1 VASQY
6 TATFDFSGYNAAF
19 LVVAGQNAFYCKSF
33 GPSDQFHNIMSS
45 TKKPQKELAN
55 RTFGLIFAGI
65 FLLIALFPL
74 LGSSEI
80 RMWALITCGVFATM
94 AIAFPWM
101 LTPLNRL
108 WAKFGMLMHKITN
121 PILMGLVFFIAVFPT
136 GLIIRLLG
144 KDPMRRK
151 AKPDLESYWIQ
162 REQSELSAESFD
174 QQF

>member
-1 VASQY
+1 MQC
-6 TATFDFSGYNAAF
+6 TAIFDFSGYNAPF
-19 LVVAGQNAFYCKSF
+19 LVEAGQNGLHCKSF
-33 GPSDQFHNIMSS
+33 GPSDQFHNLMSS
-45 TKKPQKELAN
+45 KNKPQKELTN

-74 LGSSEI
+74 LGSSSI

-94 AIAFPWM
+94 AIAFPWS

-136 GLIIRLLG
+136 GLILRLAG

-151 AKPDLESYWIQ
+151 VKPELESYWIQ
-162 REQSELSAESFD
+162 REQSELNAESFD